1 MAYKTLGMLRNG
13 GMQKDIN
20 DLFAGAAGTKYLLS
34 KDRKPY
40 LVTVNAQHRLV
51 SGDPHTFLLNTKD
64 GPNGQY
70 IFVMDGD
77 GNIYSASK
85 GVVHHHSSFLAGGP
99 VAAAGHWT
107 IEYGALK
114 TICNDSGHYQPPFD
128 YTQQVLDEL
137 KKRGVDVSG
146 VQATWTGGDS
156 AALTRGYKVL
166 AYTPERMGPK
176 GVIKSSF

>member
-1 MAYKTLGMLRNG
+1 MAYKTLGMMRNG

-20 DLFAGAAGTKYLLS
+20 DYYYGGAGTTYLLS

-40 LVTVNAQHRLV
+40 LVTVNAQKRLV
-51 SGDPHTFLLNTKD
+51 QGDPTTFLINTKD
-64 GPNGQY
+64 GSGGQY

-85 GVVHHHSSFLAGGP
+85 KVVHHHSSFLAGGP

-114 TICNDSGHYQPPFD
+114 AICNDSGHYQPPFD
-128 YTQQVLDEL
+128 YTQQVLAEL

-146 VQATWTGGDS
+146 VVATWTGASS
-156 AALTRGYKVL
+156 AQLAVAYKARNIAPQRL
-166 AYTPERMGPK
+166 GPK
-176 GVIKSSF
+176 GVVASAF